1 MEPGIPSKSL
11 YRHSTHNY
19 ADAANFAVDPL
30 FRELRYIVN
39 SAATLNQ
46 HIRTQPDVVFYW
58 VPVYKGMEY
67 ELERMTC
74 ANLWPVQ
81 RDSPFNDPD
90 ADVDPDVKA
99 LIRVVCFHGL
109 TSYRR
114 GGGDLAR
121 YMLEREKRKGYFE
134 PGGQGEMD
142 GVRPPRKGEDVDV
155 ESGFRSRVL
164 AKAIVAL
171 SWGVER
177 PIRTG
182 VLDGNEGDLV
192 DEEVERRDTRFIGLL
207 EICNDDR
214 IKEAAKETDIL
225 SE

>member
-1 MEPGIPSKSL
+1 METGSPSKSV

-19 ADAANFAVDPL
+19 ADAKNLASDPF
-30 FRELRYIVN
+30 FRELHRIVFT
-39 SAATLNQ
+39 AAALN
-46 HIRTQPDVVFYW
+46 HSIRVQSDVIFYW
-58 VPVYKGMEY
+58 VPVHKGMEF

-81 RDSPFNDPD
+81 RCSPFNDSE

-99 LIRVVCFHGL
+99 LVRVVCFHGL

-114 GGGDLAR
+114 GGGDQAR
-121 YMLEREKRKGYFE
+121 YMLERENREDYFE
-134 PGGQGEMD
+134 PGGQGDMD
-142 GVRPPRKGEDVDV
+142 RIRSPREGEDVDV

-177 PIRTG
+177 PNETA
-182 VLDGNEGDLV
+182 VLNGTEK
-192 DEEVERRDTRFIGLL
+192 EFIGEGAQKEDSRYLDL
-207 EICNDDR
+207 MKICNDER
-214 IKEAAKETDIL
+214 IKEASRDTEMA